1 MAVSMDSFKPNIL
14 ILGGNG
20 LLGTCLS
27 RDLSAVAVVKQL
39 TRLDCD
45 ITDKGSLSAA
55 IIGHTP
61 DLILNCAGFLNADRC
76 EKEPAHSYAINAAA
90 VATIVGAISE
100 VKGQKPHLVHFST
113 DFVFDGN
120 KGQYSEED
128 LPRPLSFYGVHK
140 YAADEI
146 IQAYGL
152 EKYWV
157 LRVASVIG
165 FNEQR
170 PNFLKTIFK
179 ASGTRPY
186 LEIVDDLSIS
196 TVTTELL
203 SRYIM
208 QMWSA
213 KAPTGLYHATASG
226 TTSWYSLAKKAF
238 DTLGVEYDIRPIA
251 SVANNLAAPRP
262 KKSSLLNSKILSHGG
277 QARSWEDEIS
287 DHTLRYKS
295 QYLALRAA

>member
-1 MAVSMDSFKPNIL
+1 MDLFKPNVL

-27 RDLSAVAVVKQL
+27 RDLSAVATVKQL

-45 ITDKGSLSAA
+45 ITDKESLSSAFMKHA
-55 IIGHTP
+55 P
-61 DLILNCAGFLNADRC
+61 DLVFNCAGFLNADRC
-76 EKEPAHSYAINAAA
+76 EKEPTHSYAINAAA
-90 VATIVGAISE
+90 VGTILGAIS
-100 VKGQKPHLVHFST
+100 VIRGQKPHLVHFST

-120 KGQYSEED
+120 KGQYTEDD

-146 IQAYGL
+146 VQASGL
-152 EKYWV
+152 ENYWI

-165 FNEQR
+165 FSEQR

-179 ASGTRPY
+179 ASGTKPY

-203 SRYIM
+203 ARYIM
-208 QMWSA
+208 HMWKA
-213 KAPTGLYHATASG
+213 KAPSGLYHATACG

-238 DTLGVEYDIRPIA
+238 DTLGIDYDIRPIA

-262 KKSSLLNSKILSHGG
+262 KNSSLLNSKILSHGG
-277 QARSWEDEIS
+277 QAGSWENEIAE
-287 DHTLRYKS
+287 HTLRYKN
-295 QYLALRAA
+295 QYLGLRAA